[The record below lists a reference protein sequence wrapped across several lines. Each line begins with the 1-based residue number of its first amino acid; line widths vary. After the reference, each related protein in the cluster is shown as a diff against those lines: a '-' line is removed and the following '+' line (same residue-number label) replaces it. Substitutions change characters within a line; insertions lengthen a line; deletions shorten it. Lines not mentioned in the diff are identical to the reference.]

1 VQQHVNDRLVPFPY
15 CTHYLKLGKYGI
27 QQLRKAILVHM
38 DGAPALFDHN
48 GASVPGECFSHPPC
62 CFCMAFPS
70 WNRAWTAAAA
80 RGTPPRSAHK
90 ASARPRNGTSC
101 RRPARRRP
109 TVSGVLVGHRH
120 GVTRTLAETRRD
132 SVCAPRIPCS
142 DTARGPATTT
152 FGYLS

>member
-15 CTHYLKLGKYGI
+15 CTHYLKFGKYGI

-38 DGAPALFDHN
+38 DGAPALFVHN
-48 GASVPGECFSHPPC
+48 GASVPGECFSHPPVASVWL
-62 CFCMAFPS
+62 FHPGIVLG
-70 WNRAWTAAAA
+70 RP
-80 RGTPPRSAHK
+80 PPREAHK